1 MSPFKPSNGLS
12 YQAPSSAIPSL
23 DGNANDRSSAL
34 GRRLSQSSLPNIPNN
49 NKRLSG
55 APQGN
60 PKRLRRELP
69 ESTKA
74 DEQRV
79 GLADG
84 QGIETDRNSLI
95 GSAPR
100 EAWEDEFIQ
109 YPEDDL
115 VPQED
120 SLANRVNSENLEHLS
135 DAPNQDSDFFN
146 FPGELDF
153 GNASVSLKN
162 TDAEMGLASSPK
174 EISNI
179 PLDKFSLVYFLNT
192 PLDPN
197 ASEKLLND
205 LSQGD
210 FSLNFLGDSN
220 PSLEKNAN

>member
-1 MSPFKPSNGLS
+1 M
-12 YQAPSSAIPSL
+12 
-23 DGNANDRSSAL
+23 
-34 GRRLSQSSLPNIPNN
+34 
-49 NKRLSG
+49 
-55 APQGN
+55 
-60 PKRLRRELP
+60 
-69 ESTKA
+69 
-74 DEQRV
+74 
-79 GLADG
+79 
-84 QGIETDRNSLI
+84 
-95 GSAPR
+95 
-100 EAWEDEFIQ
+100 
-109 YPEDDL
+109 
-115 VPQED
+115 
-120 SLANRVNSENLEHLS
+120 NSENLEHLS